1 MRDKNKKIAF
11 CLMSHKYGPAM
22 LVVIASE
29 LGELCFY
36 NPTRIPQRLPCSDLV
51 QHSNVYEHLYI
62 LSLIAGKINLT
73 RNASQTYLQMPKSNI
88 RPQKIV
94 IYGPNVIHIKIITSV
109 RLYYKIW
116 SLIKIWR
123 LMIFTWT
130 KIEHNI
136 ICYISGRSSVRATYF
151 CQFIDIS

>member
-1 MRDKNKKIAF
+1 
-11 CLMSHKYGPAM
+11 
-22 LVVIASE
+22 
-29 LGELCFY
+29 
-36 NPTRIPQRLPCSDLV
+36 
-51 QHSNVYEHLYI
+51 
-62 LSLIAGKINLT
+62 
-73 RNASQTYLQMPKSNI
+73 MPKSNI

-94 IYGPNVIHIKIITSV
+94 IYGSNEIHIKIITSV

-123 LMIFTWT
+123 IMIFTWT

-151 CQFIDIS
+151 CQLIDIGKPTENLPMWRQAKTPEAECNNWRITHLPLGHVYVQSAFSLFSKINQSACSTCDLVLNSQSELTECCINIFGIFNA